1 MSGDRYRQI
10 RDRVARYC
18 AMGERSP
25 KQAQEKL
32 LKYGLNPSLVEKAIE
47 ELQKNHFLDTERF
60 AKAFANDKFRFN
72 SWGKIKIRIELKNH
86 LIPEDDI
93 ETGLLNID
101 QEEYFEKVEELIRKK
116 WSTLKEDENY
126 LVRKNKTAS
135 FLVRKGF
142 ESELVFNKIDDL
154 MSSGKH

>member
-47 ELQKNHFLDTERF
+47 ELKKNNFLDTERF
-60 AKAFANDKFRFN
+60 ANAFANDKFRFN

-86 LIPEDDI
+86 LIPEDHIDK
-93 ETGLLNID
+93 GLSNID
-101 QEEYFEKVEELIRKK
+101 HEEYTDKIEDLIRKK
-116 WSTLKEDENY
+116 WSKLKEDENY
-126 LVRKNKTAS
+126 LARKNKTAS

-142 ESELVFNKIDDL
+142 ESDIVFNKIDDL
-154 MSSGKH
+154 MSAGKH